1 MSILGAMFTAVSG
14 VNAQSKSLGHISD
27 NIANSQTTGYKK
39 VDTRFETLIT
49 VSNANLH
56 QPGGVVA
63 SPSYANS
70 LQGNVNQTQ
79 TLTNMAISGNG
90 FFVVSRAESQTANQT
105 LFNDLAYYTRA
116 GDFEVNRDG
125 YLVNNGGYYLNGW
138 AVDEDTGIAD
148 TSTLAPIQIT
158 QTIDE
163 PTATTELEFVGN
175 LPASSVVNPTP
186 PLAPTNIKIYD
197 ALGNPHTVSLVWEK
211 RADNLWK
218 LDIVAADST
227 LDPVSG
233 TLVGVNDQAMVLAPT
248 TANVPAV
255 SQVDTVTLPSDGLGF
270 GQSLTFTIGSNSV
283 TVTAPVGG
291 YTQAQTGSAMVAAI
305 NANPGLAAQVTAGN
319 LTATTFDVSAD
330 VGGTPFSLTLGGSGS
345 GQTNLVTIP
354 AGGLALGETIDVDIN
369 GTLIS
374 HTAAAAETATQAR
387 DALIALINANA
398 TVNTVVTADVSTANS
413 FIINADAAQG
423 TFLNTVTTTPSPLAA
438 GAVTDAQSTGAS
450 SANTTANGLPV
461 AQVDTVT
468 LSGTVG
474 PGEIGDTWTLNVG
487 SQTVTYIANG
497 TETSLN
503 DVAVGLAALINANSS
518 LGVTAT
524 ALGSTVQLTAIN
536 AGTAFA
542 ATVSASNGTTDS
554 FIDVQFGTSA
564 ATAGQLVGLSN
575 AYNLNGN
582 ATTPTAQSA
591 GEDAII
597 TFQVDYGVGPQTIEL
612 NLGQFQTTVG
622 VTQFSGKTID
632 VRRFTQDG
640 LPQGIFKDLNI
651 RENGDV
657 ELNYDNG
664 NSRVFFKVPIAQFY
678 DANTLKR
685 EGGQAFTETFDSGS
699 ARLSGAGENGAGT
712 LRGSAVEGSNVDIA
726 EEFSKMI
733 VTQRSYSA
741 NTRVITTAD
750 EMLQDIINIKR

>member
-79 TLTNMAISGNG
+79 VLTNMAISGQG
-90 FFVVSRAESQTANQT
+90 FFVVSRPESQTANQT

-138 AVDEDTGIAD
+138 AVDETTGVAD
-148 TSTLAPIQIT
+148 TSTLSPIQIT

-175 LPASSVVNPTP
+175 LPASSKVNPTP

-197 ALGNPHTVSLVWEK
+197 ALGNPHTVSLVWAK

-233 TLVGVNDQAMVLAPT
+233 TLVGVNDQAMAIAPT

-255 SQVDTVTLPSDGLGF
+255 AQVDTVTIPSDGLAF
-270 GQSLTFTIGSNSV
+270 GQTLTFTIGSNSI

-291 YTQAQTGSAMVAAI
+291 YTQAQTGAAMVAAI

-345 GQTNLVTIP
+345 GQTDTITIP
-354 AGGLALGETIDVDIN
+354 PGGLLVGESVTVTIN
-369 GTLIS
+369 GTPITY
-374 HTAAAAETATQAR
+374 TATNPTETATFVR
-387 DALIALINANA
+387 DSLISLINANV
-398 TVNTVVTADVSTANS
+398 TVNGTITANAATANT
-413 FIINADAAQG
+413 FTIDADAAQG
-423 TFLNTVTTTPSPLAA
+423 TFTTTVGDTIVA
-438 GAVTDAQSTGAS
+438 GNVTMTTATGAS
-450 SANTTANGLPV
+450 SVNTTANGLPV

-474 PGEIGDTWTLNVG
+474 PGEIGDTWTINVG
-487 SQTVTYIANG
+487 SQTVSYVANG

-503 DVAVGLAALINANSS
+503 DVAIGIAALINANSS

-524 ALGSTVQLTAIN
+524 ALGATVQLTAIS
-536 AGTAFA
+536 AGTPFS
-542 ATVSASNGTTDS
+542 ATVNASNGSTNS

-564 ATAGQLVGLSN
+564 ATAGKLVGISN

-582 ATTPTAQSA
+582 ASTPTAQSA
-591 GEDAII
+591 GDDAII

-612 NLGQFQTTVG
+612 NLGKFQTTEG
-622 VTQFSGKTID
+622 ATQFAGSTID

-640 LPQGIFKDLNI
+640 VPQGIFKDLNI
-651 RENGDV
+651 RDNGDV

-664 NSRVFFKVPIAQFY
+664 RSRVFFKVPIAQFY

-685 EGGQAFTETFDSGS
+685 ESGQAFTETFDSGS
-699 ARLSGAGENGAGT
+699 ARLSGAGENGSGT

-733 VTQRSYSA
+733 VTQRAYSA
-741 NTRVITTAD
+741 NTRVITTSD

>member
-63 SPSYANS
+63 SPYFSNS

-79 TLTNMAISGNG
+79 TLTNMAISGQG
-90 FFVVSRAESQTANQT
+90 FFVVSRPESQTANQT
-105 LFNDLAYYTRA
+105 LFNDLPYYTRA

-125 YLVNNGGYYLNGW
+125 YLVNNGNYYLNGW
-138 AVDEDTGIAD
+138 TVDETTGIAD
-148 TSTLAPIQIT
+148 TATLAPIQIT

-163 PTATTELEFVGN
+163 PTATTEMEFVGN
-175 LPASSVVNPTP
+175 LPASSVTNPTP

-197 ALGNPHTVSLVWEK
+197 SLGNPHTVSLVWAK

-233 TLVGVNDQAMVLAPT
+233 TLVGVNDQAMAVANS
-248 TANVPAV
+248 TANVPAIA
-255 SQVDTVTLPSDGLGF
+255 QVDTVTVPSDGLGF

-291 YTQAQTGSAMVAAI
+291 YTQSQAGAALVAAI
-305 NANPGLAAQVTAGN
+305 NGNAGLSAQVTAGN

-330 VGGTPFSLTLGGSGS
+330 VGGTPFSMTLGGSGS
-345 GQTNLVTIP
+345 GQTDTITIP
-354 AGGLALGETIDVDIN
+354 VTGLAAGDTISATIN
-369 GTLIS
+369 GTLITY
-374 HTAAAAETATQAR
+374 TAAGVETAQQGR
-387 DALIALINANA
+387 DGLIALINANV
-398 TVNTVVTADVSTANS
+398 TVNGQVTATPGATNT
-413 FIINADAAQG
+413 ILINADAAQG
-423 TFLNTVTTTPSPLAA
+423 TFTNVVSDTLTVGALVLGTSA
-438 GAVTDAQSTGAS
+438 GIT
-450 SANTTANGLPV
+450 SANTTANGLPI

-474 PGEIGDTWTLNVG
+474 PGEIGDAWTVNIG
-487 SQTVTYIANG
+487 SQTISYIANG

-503 DVAVGLAALINANSS
+503 DVAVGMAAQINANSS
-518 LGVTAT
+518 LGVTAV
-524 ALGSTVQLTAIN
+524 ALRRTVAFTAIN
-536 AGTAFA
+536 AGTAFSS
-542 ATVSASNGTTDS
+542 TVNASNGSTDS
-554 FIDVQFGTSA
+554 FIDVQFGTST
-564 ATAGQLVGLSN
+564 ATAGKLVGISN

-582 ATTPTAQSA
+582 ATSPTAQSA
-591 GEDAII
+591 GDDAII

-612 NLGQFQTTVG
+612 NLGSFQTTEG
-622 VTQFSGKTID
+622 ATQFAGETID

-640 LPQGIFKDLNI
+640 VPQGIFKDLNI
-651 RENGDV
+651 RDNGDV

-664 NSRVFFKVPIAQFY
+664 RSRVFFKSPLAQRY
-678 DANTLKR
+678 DGNSLTR
-685 EGGQAFTETFDSGS
+685 EGAQAFTETFDSGS
-699 ARLSGAGENGAGT
+699 ARMSGAGENGSGT

>member
-79 TLTNMAISGNG
+79 TLTNMAISGQG
-90 FFVVSRAESQTANQT
+90 FFVVSRPESQTANQT
-105 LFNDLAYYTRA
+105 LFNDLPYYTRA

-138 AVDEDTGIAD
+138 AVDEQTGVAD
-148 TSTLAPIQIT
+148 TSTLAPIRIT

-163 PTATTELEFVGN
+163 PTPTSELEFVGN
-175 LPASSVVNPTP
+175 LPASSKVNPTP
-186 PLAPTNIKIYD
+186 ALAPTNIKVYD
-197 ALGNPHTVSLVWEK
+197 ALGNPHTVSLVWAK

-233 TLVGVNDQAMVLAPT
+233 TLVGVNDQAMAVANT

-255 SQVDTVTLPSDGLGF
+255 SQVDTITLPSDGLAF

-291 YTQAQTGSAMVAAI
+291 YTQSTVGSALIAAI
-305 NANPGLAAQVTAGN
+305 NGNPGLSAQVTAGN

-345 GQTNLVTIP
+345 GQTDTVTIP
-354 AGGLALGETIDVDIN
+354 NTGLAAGDTISVTIN
-369 GTLIS
+369 GTLITY
-374 HTAAAAETATQAR
+374 TAVGVETAQTAR
-387 DALIALINANA
+387 DGLIALINANV
-398 TVNTVVTADVSTANS
+398 TVNAQVTASPGATNTLL
-413 FIINADAAQG
+413 INADAAQG
-423 TFLNTVTTTPSPLAA
+423 TFTNAVSDTLTV
-438 GAVTDAQSTGAS
+438 GALTLGTATGAS
-450 SANTTANGLPV
+450 SVNTVANGLPT

-474 PGEIGDTWTLNVG
+474 PGEIGDTYTINVG
-487 SQTVTYIANG
+487 SQTISYIANG

-503 DVAVGLAALINANSS
+503 DVAIGIAALINANSS

-536 AGTAFA
+536 AGTPFTS
-542 ATVSASNGTTDS
+542 TVAASNGSTNS
-554 FIDVQFGTSA
+554 FIDVQFGATA
-564 ATAGQLVGLSN
+564 ATAGQLVGISN
-575 AYNLNGN
+575 AYNINGN
-582 ATTPTAQSA
+582 AVTPTAQNSGA
-591 GEDAII
+591 DAVI

-612 NLGQFQTTVG
+612 NLGKFQTTEG
-622 VTQFSGKTID
+622 VTQFSGNTID

-640 LPQGIFKDLNI
+640 VPQGIFKDLNI
-651 RENGDV
+651 RDNGDV

-664 NSRVFFKVPIAQFY
+664 RSRIFFKVPIAQFY

-685 EGGQAFTETFDSGS
+685 ESGQAFTETFDSGS
-699 ARLSGAGENGAGT
+699 ARMSGAGENGAGT

>member
-1 MSILGAMFTAVSG
+1 MFTAVSG

-63 SPSYANS
+63 SPYFSNTV
-70 LQGNVNQTQ
+70 QGNVNQTQ
-79 TLTNMAISGNG
+79 SLTNMAVSGQG
-90 FFVVSRAESQTANQT
+90 FFVVSRAESQNANQT
-105 LFNDLAYYTRA
+105 LFNDLPYYTRA

-125 YLVNNGGYYLNGW
+125 YLVNNGQYFLNGW
-138 AVDEDTGIAD
+138 AVDEVTGVAD

-163 PTATTELEFVGN
+163 PTATTEMEFVGN

-186 PLAPTNIKIYD
+186 PLAPTNIKVYD
-197 ALGNPHTVSLVWEK
+197 ALGNAHTVSLVWQK

-233 TLVGVNDQAMVLAPT
+233 TLVGVNDQAMAVANS

-255 SQVDTVTLPSDGLGF
+255 AQVDTITLPSDGLGF
-270 GQSLTFTIGSNSV
+270 GQSLTFTIGSNSI

-291 YTQAQTGSAMVAAI
+291 YTQSQAGAALVAAI
-305 NANPGLAAQVTAGN
+305 NGNAGLSAQVTAGN

-345 GQTNLVTIP
+345 GQTDTITIP
-354 AGGLALGETIDVDIN
+354 VTGLVIGDTISTTIN
-369 GTLIS
+369 GTLITYTA
-374 HTAAAAETATQAR
+374 TAAVESAQTAR
-387 DALIALINANA
+387 DGLIALINANVTVNAQVTA
-398 TVNTVVTADVSTANS
+398 TPGATNTVV
-413 FIINADAAQG
+413 INADAAQG
-423 TFLNTVTTTPSPLAA
+423 TFTNAIGGVLTTGAVTLATAA
-438 GAVTDAQSTGAS
+438 GA
-450 SANTTANGLPV
+450 SATNTTANGLPI

-474 PGEIGDTWTLNVG
+474 PGEIGDAWTVNIG
-487 SQTVTYIANG
+487 SQTISYVANG

-503 DVAVGLAALINANSS
+503 DVAIGIAAQINANSS
-518 LGVTAT
+518 LGVTAV
-524 ALGSTVQLTAIN
+524 ALGSTVALTAIA
-536 AGTAFA
+536 AGTPFSS
-542 ATVSASNGTTDS
+542 TVSASNGSTDS
-554 FIDVQFGTSA
+554 FIDVQFGTSS
-564 ATAGQLVGLSN
+564 ATAGKLVAISN

-582 ATTPTAQSA
+582 AVTPTAQSA
-591 GEDAII
+591 NDDAII
-597 TFQVDYGVGPQTIEL
+597 SFQVDYGVGPQVIEL
-612 NLGQFQTTVG
+612 NLGRFQTTNG
-622 VTQFSGKTID
+622 VTQFAGQTID

-640 LPQGIFKDLNI
+640 VPQGIFKDLNI
-651 RENGDV
+651 RDNGDV

-664 NSRVFFKVPIAQFY
+664 RSRVFFKIPIAQFY
-678 DANTLKR
+678 DGNSLKR
-685 EGGQAFTETFDSGS
+685 EGAQAFTETFDSGS

>member
-63 SPSYANS
+63 SPYFSNTV
-70 LQGNVNQTQ
+70 QGNVNQTQ
-79 TLTNMAISGNG
+79 SLTNMAISGQG
-90 FFVVSRAESQTANQT
+90 FFVVSRPESQNANQT
-105 LFNDLAYYTRA
+105 LFNDLNYYTRA

-125 YLVNNGGYYLNGW
+125 YLVNNGNYYLNGW
-138 AVDEDTGIAD
+138 AVDETTGIAD
-148 TSTLAPIQIT
+148 TATLAPIQIT

-163 PTATTELEFVGN
+163 PTATTEMEFVGN
-175 LPASSVVNPTP
+175 LPASSVTNPSP

-197 ALGNPHTVSLVWEK
+197 SLGNPHTVSLVWAK

-233 TLVGVNDQAMVLAPT
+233 TLVGVNDQAMAVANS
-248 TANVPAV
+248 TANVPAIA
-255 SQVDTVTLPSDGLGF
+255 QVDTVTVPSDGLGF

-291 YTQAQTGSAMVAAI
+291 YTQSQAGAALVAAI
-305 NANPGLAAQVTAGN
+305 NGNAGLSAQVTAGN

-330 VGGTPFSLTLGGSGS
+330 VGGTPFSMTLGGSGS
-345 GQTNLVTIP
+345 GQTDTVTIP
-354 AGGLALGETIDVDIN
+354 VTGLAAGDTISTTIN
-369 GTLIS
+369 GTLITY
-374 HTAAAAETATQAR
+374 TAVGVETAQQGR
-387 DALIALINANA
+387 DGLIALINANV
-398 TVNTVVTADVSTANS
+398 TVNGQVTATPGATNT
-413 FIINADAAQG
+413 ILINADAAQG
-423 TFLNTVTTTPSPLAA
+423 TFTNVVSDTLTVGALTLGTAA
-438 GAVTDAQSTGAS
+438 GIT
-450 SANTTANGLPV
+450 SANTTANGLPI

-474 PGEIGDTWTLNVG
+474 PGEIGDAWTVNIG
-487 SQTVTYIANG
+487 SQTISYIANG

-503 DVAVGLAALINANSS
+503 DVAVGMAAQINANSS
-518 LGVTAT
+518 LGVTAV
-524 ALGSTVQLTAIN
+524 ALGSTVALTAIN

-542 ATVSASNGTTDS
+542 STVNASNGSTDS
-554 FIDVQFGTSA
+554 FIDVQFGTST
-564 ATAGQLVGLSN
+564 ATAGKLVGISN

-582 ATTPTAQSA
+582 ATSPTAQSA
-591 GEDAII
+591 GDDAII
-597 TFQVDYGVGPQTIEL
+597 TFQVDYGVGAQTIEL
-612 NLGQFQTTVG
+612 NLGSFQTTEG
-622 VTQFSGKTID
+622 ATQFAGETID

-640 LPQGIFKDLNI
+640 VPQGIFKDLNI
-651 RENGDV
+651 RDNGDV

-664 NSRVFFKVPIAQFY
+664 RSRVFFKIPIAQFY
-678 DANTLKR
+678 DGNSLKR
-685 EGGQAFTETFDSGS
+685 EGAQAFTETFDSGS
-699 ARLSGAGENGAGT
+699 ARMSGAGENGSGT

>member
-79 TLTNMAISGNG
+79 VLTNMAISGAG
-90 FFVVSRAESQTANQT
+90 FFVVSRPETQTANQT

-148 TSTLAPIQIT
+148 TATLAPIQIT

-186 PLAPTNIKIYD
+186 ALAPTNIKVYD
-197 ALGNPHTVSLVWEK
+197 ALGNPHTVSLVWAK

-233 TLVGVNDQAMVLAPT
+233 TLVGVNDQAMAVANT
-248 TANVPAV
+248 TANVAAI
-255 SQVDTVTLPSDGLGF
+255 SQVETVTLPSDGLGY
-270 GQSLTFTIGSNSV
+270 GQTLTFTIGSNSV

-291 YTQAQTGSAMVAAI
+291 YTVAQTGAALVAAI

-330 VGGTPFSLTLGGSGS
+330 QGGTPFSVTLGGSGS
-345 GQTNLVTIP
+345 GQTDTVTIP
-354 AGGLALGETIDVDIN
+354 ATGLAAGDTISVTIN
-369 GTLIS
+369 GTLITY
-374 HTAAAAETATQAR
+374 TAVGAETATQGR
-387 DALIALINANA
+387 DGLIALINANA
-398 TVNTVVTADVSTANS
+398 LVNGAVTASTGATNT
-413 FIINADAAQG
+413 ILINADAAQG
-423 TFLNTVTTTPSPLAA
+423 TFTNAVSDTLTVGALALA
-438 GAVTDAQSTGAS
+438 TATGISNAT
-450 SANTTANGLPV
+450 TTANGLPV

-468 LSGTVG
+468 LTGTVG
-474 PGEIGDTWTLNVG
+474 PGEIGDTWTVNVG
-487 SQTVTYIANG
+487 SQTISYVANG

-503 DVAVGLAALINANSS
+503 DVAVGIAALINANSS

-524 ALGSTVQLTAIN
+524 ALGATIQLTAIS
-536 AGTAFA
+536 AGTPFA
-542 ATVSASNGTTDS
+542 STVNASNGSTNS

-564 ATAGQLVGLSN
+564 ATAGKLVGLSN

-582 ATTPTAQSA
+582 AATPTAQSA
-591 GEDAII
+591 GDDAII

-612 NLGQFQTTVG
+612 TLGKFQTTEG
-622 VTQFSGKTID
+622 VTQFAGQTID

-640 LPQGIFKDLNI
+640 VPQGIFKDLNI
-651 RENGDV
+651 RDNGDV

-664 NSRVFFKVPIAQFY
+664 RSRIFFKIPIAQFY
-678 DANTLKR
+678 DPNTLKR
-685 EGGQAFTETFDSGS
+685 ESGQAFTETFDSGS
-699 ARLSGAGENGAGT
+699 ARLSGAGENGSGT

-733 VTQRSYSA
+733 VTQRAYSA
-741 NTRVITTAD
+741 NTRVITTSD

>member
-63 SPSYANS
+63 SPYFSNS

-79 TLTNMAISGNG
+79 TLTNMAISGQG
-90 FFVVSRAESQTANQT
+90 FFVVSRPESQTANQT
-105 LFNDLAYYTRA
+105 LFNDLPYYTRA

-125 YLVNNGGYYLNGW
+125 YLVNNGNYYLNGW
-138 AVDEDTGIAD
+138 TVDETTGIAD
-148 TSTLAPIQIT
+148 TATLAPIQIT

-163 PTATTELEFVGN
+163 PTATTEMEFVGN
-175 LPASSVVNPTP
+175 LPASSVTNPTP

-197 ALGNPHTVSLVWEK
+197 SLGNPHTVSLVWAK

-233 TLVGVNDQAMVLAPT
+233 TLVGVNDQAMAVANS
-248 TANVPAV
+248 TANVPAIA
-255 SQVDTVTLPSDGLGF
+255 QVDTVTVPSDGLGF

-291 YTQAQTGSAMVAAI
+291 YTQSQAGAALVAAI
-305 NANPGLAAQVTAGN
+305 NGNAGLSAQVTAGN

-330 VGGTPFSLTLGGSGS
+330 VGGTPFSMTLGGSGS
-345 GQTNLVTIP
+345 GQTDTITIP
-354 AGGLALGETIDVDIN
+354 VTGLAAGDTISATIN
-369 GTLIS
+369 GTLITY
-374 HTAAAAETATQAR
+374 TAAGVETAQQGR
-387 DALIALINANA
+387 DGLIALINANV
-398 TVNTVVTADVSTANS
+398 TVNGQVTATPGATNT
-413 FIINADAAQG
+413 ILINADAAQG
-423 TFLNTVTTTPSPLAA
+423 TFTNVVSDTLTVGALVLGTSA
-438 GAVTDAQSTGAS
+438 GIT
-450 SANTTANGLPV
+450 SANTTANGLPI

-474 PGEIGDTWTLNVG
+474 PGEIGDAWTVNIG
-487 SQTVTYIANG
+487 SQTISYIANG

-503 DVAVGLAALINANSS
+503 DVAVGMAAQINANSS
-518 LGVTAT
+518 LGVTAV
-524 ALGSTVQLTAIN
+524 ALGSTVALTAIN
-536 AGTAFA
+536 AGTAFSS
-542 ATVSASNGTTDS
+542 TVNASNGSTDS
-554 FIDVQFGTSA
+554 FIDVQFGTST
-564 ATAGQLVGLSN
+564 ATAGKLVGISN

-582 ATTPTAQSA
+582 ATSPTAQSA
-591 GEDAII
+591 GDDAII

-612 NLGQFQTTVG
+612 NLGSFQTTEG
-622 VTQFSGKTID
+622 ATQFAGETID

-640 LPQGIFKDLNI
+640 VPQGIFKDLNI
-651 RENGDV
+651 RDNGDV

-664 NSRVFFKVPIAQFY
+664 RSRVFFKIPIAQFY
-678 DANTLKR
+678 DGNSLKR
-685 EGGQAFTETFDSGS
+685 EGAQAFTETFDSGS
-699 ARLSGAGENGAGT
+699 ARMSGAGENGSGT

>member
-79 TLTNMAISGNG
+79 TLTNMAISGQG
-90 FFVVSRAESQTANQT
+90 FFVVSRPETQTANQT
-105 LFNDLAYYTRA
+105 LFNDLPYYTRA

-138 AVDEDTGIAD
+138 AVDEQTGVAD

-175 LPASSVVNPTP
+175 LPASSKVNPTP
-186 PLAPTNIKIYD
+186 PLAPTNIKVYD
-197 ALGNPHTVSLVWEK
+197 ALGNPHTVSLSWVK

-227 LDPVSG
+227 LDPVAG
-233 TLVGVNDQAMVLAPT
+233 TLVGVNDQAMAIANT

-255 SQVDTVTLPSDGLGF
+255 AQVDTVTLPSDGLGF

-291 YTQAQTGSAMVAAI
+291 YTQAQVGAAMIAAV
-305 NANPGLAAQVTAGN
+305 NGNPGLSAQVTAGN

-330 VGGTPFSLTLGGSGS
+330 VGGTPFSMTIGGSGS
-345 GQTNLVTIP
+345 GQTDTITIP
-354 AGGLALGETIDVDIN
+354 AGGMLNGETMDVTIN
-369 GTLIS
+369 GTLIQI
-374 HTAAAAETATQAR
+374 TAPVTNYTATQAR
-387 DALIALINANA
+387 DAMIAAINANVL
-398 TVNTVVTADVSTANS
+398 VNGQVTANPLTGNTFTID
-413 FIINADAAQG
+413 ADAPQG
-423 TFLNTVTTTPSPLAA
+423 TFTNAVADTIVAGNVTFTTA
-438 GAVTDAQSTGAS
+438 TGAS
-450 SANTTANGLPV
+450 SANSIANGVPT

-474 PGEIGDTWTLNVG
+474 PGEIGDTWTINVG
-487 SQTVTYIANG
+487 SQTVSYVANG

-503 DVAVGLAALINANSS
+503 DVAVGIAALINANSS

-524 ALGSTVQLTAIN
+524 ALGGTVQLTAIN
-536 AGTAFA
+536 AGTPFTS
-542 ATVSASNGTTDS
+542 TVSASNGSTSS

-564 ATAGQLVGLSN
+564 ATAGKLVGISN

-591 GEDAII
+591 GDDAII

-612 NLGQFQTTVG
+612 NLGKFQTTEG
-622 VTQFSGKTID
+622 ATQFAGNTID

-640 LPQGIFKDLNI
+640 VPQGIFKDLNI
-651 RENGDV
+651 RDNGDV

-664 NSRVFFKVPIAQFY
+664 RSRVFFKVPIAQFY

-685 EGGQAFTETFDSGS
+685 ESGQAFTETFDSGS
-699 ARLSGAGENGAGT
+699 ARMSGAGENGAGT

>member
-1 MSILGAMFTAVSG
+1 MFTAVSG
-14 VNAQSKSLGHISD
+14 VNAQSASLGHISD

-49 VSNANLH
+49 VSNASLH

-63 SPSYANS
+63 SPFYANA

-79 TLTNMAISGNG
+79 SLTNMAVSGQG
-90 FFVVSRAESQTANQT
+90 FFVVSRAESQNANQT
-105 LFNDLAYYTRA
+105 LFNGLPYYTRA

-125 YLVNNGGYYLNGW
+125 YLVNNGQYFLNGW
-138 AVDEDTGIAD
+138 AVDEVTGIAD

-175 LPASSVVNPTP
+175 LPASSETNPAT

-197 ALGNPHTVSLVWEK
+197 ALGNPHTVSLVWAK

-227 LDPVSG
+227 LDPVAG
-233 TLVGVNDQAMVLAPT
+233 TLVGVNDQSMAVSPT
-248 TANVPAV
+248 TTNVPAIA
-255 SQVDTVTLPSDGLGF
+255 QVDTVTLPTDGLGF
-270 GQSLTFTIGSNSV
+270 GQSLSFTIGSNTV

-291 YTQAQTGSAMVAAI
+291 YSQSQTGAALVAAI
-305 NANPGLAAQVTAGN
+305 NGNPGLSAQVTAGN

-330 VGGTPFSLTLGGSGS
+330 VGGTPFNMTLGGSGS
-345 GQTNLVTIP
+345 GQTDIVTIP
-354 AGGLALGETIDVDIN
+354 ATGLAAGDTISVTIN
-369 GTLIS
+369 GTLITY
-374 HTAAAAETATQAR
+374 TAAGVETAQQGR
-387 DALIALINANA
+387 DGLIALINA
-398 TVNTVVTADVSTANS
+398 TVAVNSQVTATPGASNTFQID
-413 FIINADAAQG
+413 ADAAQG
-423 TFLNTVTTTPSPLAA
+423 TFTNVPSDTLTTGTLTSA
-438 GAVTDAQSTGAS
+438 TSTGVTS
-450 SANTTANGLPV
+450 VNTTANGLPI
-461 AQVDTVT
+461 AQVNTIT
-468 LSGTVG
+468 LGGTVG
-474 PGEIGDTWTLNVG
+474 PSEIGDTYTVNIG
-487 SQTVTYIANG
+487 TQTVSYIANG

-503 DVAVGLAALINANSS
+503 DIALGVAAKINANSS
-518 LGVTAT
+518 LGVSAVALGGTVALT
-524 ALGSTVQLTAIN
+524 ALK
-536 AGTAFA
+536 AGTPFS
-542 ATVSASNGTTDS
+542 ATVSASNGSTNS

-564 ATAGQLVGLSN
+564 GTAGKLVGISN
-575 AYNLNGN
+575 AYNTNGN

-591 GEDAII
+591 DDDAII
-597 TFQVDYGVGPQTIEL
+597 SFQVDYGTGPQTIEL
-612 NLGQFQTTVG
+612 NLGRFQTTEG
-622 VTQFSGKTID
+622 VTQFAGQTID

-640 LPQGIFKDLNI
+640 VPQGIFKDLNI
-651 RENGDV
+651 RDNGDV

-664 NSRVFFKVPIAQFY
+664 RSRVFFKIPIAQFY

-685 EGGQAFTETFDSGS
+685 EGGQGFTETFDSGS

-750 EMLQDIINIKR
+750 EMLQDIINMKR

>member
-63 SPSYANS
+63 SPYFANS

-79 TLTNMAISGNG
+79 TLTNMAISGQG
-90 FFVVSRAESQTANQT
+90 FFVVSRPESQTANQT
-105 LFNDLAYYTRA
+105 LFNDLPYYTRA

-125 YLVNNGGYYLNGW
+125 YLVNNGNYYLNGW
-138 AVDEDTGIAD
+138 AVDETTGIAD
-148 TSTLAPIQIT
+148 TATLAPIQIT

-186 PLAPTNIKIYD
+186 ALAPTNIKVYD
-197 ALGNPHTVSLVWEK
+197 ALGNPHTVSLVWAK

-233 TLVGVNDQAMVLAPT
+233 TLVGVNDQAMAVANT

-255 SQVDTVTLPSDGLGF
+255 SQVDTVTLPSDGLAF

-291 YTQAQTGSAMVAAI
+291 YSQSTVGSALIAAI
-305 NANPGLAAQVTAGN
+305 NGNPGLSAQVTAGN

-330 VGGTPFSLTLGGSGS
+330 VGGTPFTLTLGGSGS
-345 GQTNLVTIP
+345 GQTDTVTIP
-354 AGGLALGETIDVDIN
+354 VTGLAAGDTISATIN
-369 GTLIS
+369 GTLITY
-374 HTAAAAETATQAR
+374 TAVGVETAQTAR
-387 DALIALINANA
+387 DGLIALINANV
-398 TVNTVVTADVSTANS
+398 TVNGQVTASPGASNTILID
-413 FIINADAAQG
+413 ADAAQG
-423 TFLNTVTTTPSPLAA
+423 TFTNVVSDTLTVGALTLATA
-438 GAVTDAQSTGAS
+438 TGAS
-450 SANTTANGLPV
+450 SVNTTANGLPT

-474 PGEIGDTWTLNVG
+474 PGEIGDTWTVNVG
-487 SQTVTYIANG
+487 AQTVSYIANG

-503 DVAVGLAALINANSS
+503 DVAIGLAALINANSS
-518 LGVTAT
+518 LGVSAT
-524 ALGSTVQLTAIN
+524 ALGGTVQLTAIN
-536 AGTAFA
+536 AGTAFSS
-542 ATVSASNGTTDS
+542 TVSASNGSTNS
-554 FIDVQFGTSA
+554 FIDVQFGTTA
-564 ATAGQLVGLSN
+564 ATAGKLVGISN
-575 AYNLNGN
+575 AYNINGN

-591 GEDAII
+591 NDDAII
-597 TFQVDYGVGPQTIEL
+597 TFQVDYGVGPQVIEL
-612 NLGQFQTTVG
+612 NLGKFQTTEG
-622 VTQFSGKTID
+622 ATQFAGQTID

-640 LPQGIFKDLNI
+640 VPQGIFKDLNI
-651 RENGDV
+651 RDNGDV

-664 NSRVFFKVPIAQFY
+664 RSRIFFKIPIAQFY
-678 DANTLKR
+678 DGNTLKR
-685 EGGQAFTETFDSGS
+685 EGAQAFTETFDSGS
-699 ARLSGAGENGAGT
+699 ARLSGAGENGSGT

>member
-63 SPSYANS
+63 SPYFSNS

-79 TLTNMAISGNG
+79 TLTNMAISGQG
-90 FFVVSRAESQTANQT
+90 FFVVSRPESQTANQT
-105 LFNDLAYYTRA
+105 LFNDLPYYTRA

-125 YLVNNGGYYLNGW
+125 YLVNNGNYYLNGW
-138 AVDEDTGIAD
+138 TVDETTGIAD
-148 TSTLAPIQIT
+148 TATLAPIQIT

-163 PTATTELEFVGN
+163 PTATTEMEFVGN
-175 LPASSVVNPTP
+175 LPASSVTNPTP

-197 ALGNPHTVSLVWEK
+197 SLGNPHTVSLVWAK

-233 TLVGVNDQAMVLAPT
+233 TLVGVNDQAMAVANS
-248 TANVPAV
+248 TANVPAIA
-255 SQVDTVTLPSDGLGF
+255 QVDTVTVPSDGLGF

-291 YTQAQTGSAMVAAI
+291 YTQSQAGAALVAAI
-305 NANPGLAAQVTAGN
+305 NGNAGLSAQVTAGN

-330 VGGTPFSLTLGGSGS
+330 VGGTPFSMTLGGSGS
-345 GQTNLVTIP
+345 GQTDTITIP
-354 AGGLALGETIDVDIN
+354 VTGLAAGDTISATIN
-369 GTLIS
+369 GTLITY
-374 HTAAAAETATQAR
+374 TAAGVETAQQGR
-387 DALIALINANA
+387 DGLIALINANV
-398 TVNTVVTADVSTANS
+398 TVNGQVTATPGATNT
-413 FIINADAAQG
+413 ILINADAAQG
-423 TFLNTVTTTPSPLAA
+423 TFTNVVSDTLTVGALVLGTSA
-438 GAVTDAQSTGAS
+438 GIT
-450 SANTTANGLPV
+450 SANTTANGLPI

-474 PGEIGDTWTLNVG
+474 PGEIGDAWTVNIG
-487 SQTVTYIANG
+487 SQTISYIANG

-503 DVAVGLAALINANSS
+503 DVAVGMAAQINANSS
-518 LGVTAT
+518 LGVTAV
-524 ALGSTVQLTAIN
+524 ALGSTVALTAIN
-536 AGTAFA
+536 AGTAFSS
-542 ATVSASNGTTDS
+542 TVNASNGSTDS
-554 FIDVQFGTSA
+554 FIDVQFGTST
-564 ATAGQLVGLSN
+564 ATAGKLVGISN

-582 ATTPTAQSA
+582 ATSPTAQSA
-591 GEDAII
+591 GDDALIPV
-597 TFQVDYGVGPQTIEL
+597 QVDYGVGPQTIEL
-612 NLGQFQTTVG
+612 NLGSFQTTEG
-622 VTQFSGKTID
+622 ATQFAGETID

-640 LPQGIFKDLNI
+640 VPQGIFKDLNI
-651 RENGDV
+651 RDNGDV

-664 NSRVFFKVPIAQFY
+664 RSRVFFKIPIAQFY
-678 DANTLKR
+678 DGNSLKR
-685 EGGQAFTETFDSGS
+685 EGAQAFTETFDSGS
-699 ARLSGAGENGAGT
+699 ARMSGAGENGSGT

>member
-63 SPSYANS
+63 SPSFANS

-79 TLTNMAISGNG
+79 SITNMAISGQG

-138 AVDEDTGIAD
+138 AVDEVTGVAD
-148 TSTLAPIQIT
+148 TSTLSPIQIT

-175 LPASSVVNPTP
+175 LPSSSVVNPTP
-186 PLAPTNIKIYD
+186 ALAPTNIKIYD
-197 ALGNPHTVSLVWEK
+197 ALGNPHTVSLVWAK

-233 TLVGVNDQAMVLAPT
+233 TLVGVNDQAMALAPT

-270 GQSLTFTIGSNSV
+270 GQTLTFTIGSNSV

-291 YTQAQTGSAMVAAI
+291 YTASQVGAAMVAAI
-305 NANPGLAAQVTAGN
+305 NGNPGLSAQVTAGN

-330 VGGTPFSLTLGGSGS
+330 TGGTPFSMTLGGTGS
-345 GQTNLVTIP
+345 GQTDTFTIP
-354 AGGLALGETIDVDIN
+354 VAGMLAGEQIDVTIN
-369 GTLIS
+369 GTLMTF
-374 HTAAAAETATQAR
+374 TAGANLSATQAR
-387 DALIALINANA
+387 DGVIAMINSNV
-398 TVNTVVTADVSTANS
+398 TVNGQVTANPLAGNTFTVD
-413 FIINADAAQG
+413 ADAAQG
-423 TFLNTVTTTPSPLAA
+423 TFTTAIGDTILAGNVTFTTA
-438 GAVTDAQSTGAS
+438 TGATS
-450 SANTTANGLPV
+450 VNTTANGLPV
-461 AQVDTVT
+461 AQVETVT

-474 PGEIGDTWTLNVG
+474 PGEIGDTWTVNVG
-487 SQTVTYIANG
+487 AQTVSYVANG

-503 DVAVGLAALINANSS
+503 DVAIGLAAQINANSS

-524 ALGSTVQLTAIN
+524 ALGATVQLTAIN
-536 AGTAFA
+536 AGTPFA
-542 ATVSASNGTTDS
+542 ATVSASNGSTNS

-564 ATAGQLVGLSN
+564 ATAGKLVGISN
-575 AYNLNGN
+575 AYNLGGN

-591 GEDAII
+591 GDDAII

-612 NLGQFQTTVG
+612 NLGKFQTTEG
-622 VTQFSGKTID
+622 VTQFSGQTID

-640 LPQGIFKDLNI
+640 MAQGVFKDLTI
-651 RENGDV
+651 RDNGDV

-678 DANTLKR
+678 DANSLKR

-699 ARLSGAGENGAGT
+699 ARLAGAGENGSGT

>member
-63 SPSYANS
+63 SPYFANS

-79 TLTNMAISGNG
+79 TQTNMAVSGQG
-90 FFVVSRAESQTANQT
+90 FFVVSRAESQNANQT
-105 LFNDLAYYTRA
+105 LFNDLSYYTRA

-125 YLVNNGGYYLNGW
+125 YLVNNGQYYLNGW
-138 AVDEDTGIAD
+138 SVDETTGIAD
-148 TSTLAPIQIT
+148 TSTLAPIQIV

-175 LPASSVVNPTP
+175 LPASSVVNPNP
-186 PLAPTNIKIYD
+186 ALAPTNIKVYD
-197 ALGNPHTVSLVWEK
+197 ALGNPHTVSLVWAK

-227 LDPVSG
+227 LDPVAG
-233 TLVGVNDQAMVLAPT
+233 TLVGVNDQSMAVANS
-248 TANVPAV
+248 TANVAAIA
-255 SQVDTVTLPSDGLGF
+255 QVDTATLPSDGLGF

-291 YTQAQTGSAMVAAI
+291 YTQSQAGAALVAAI
-305 NANPGLAAQVTAGN
+305 NGNAGLSAQVTAGN

-330 VGGTPFSLTLGGSGS
+330 VGGTPFSMTIGGSGS
-345 GQTNLVTIP
+345 GQTDTVTIP
-354 AGGLALGETIDVDIN
+354 AAGMLNGETMDVTIN
-369 GTLIS
+369 GTLIQI
-374 HTAAAAETATQAR
+374 TAPVAGYTATQAR
-387 DALIALINANA
+387 DAMIAAINANV
-398 TVNTVVTADVSTANS
+398 TVNGQVTAAAATANT
-413 FIINADAAQG
+413 FTIDADAAQG
-423 TFLNTVTTTPSPLAA
+423 TFTNAVADTIVAGNVSFTTA
-438 GAVTDAQSTGAS
+438 TGSS
-450 SANTTANGLPV
+450 SANTTANGLPI

-474 PGEIGDTWTLNVG
+474 PGEIGDSWTVNIG
-487 SQTVTYIANG
+487 SQTISYVANG

-503 DVAVGLAALINANSS
+503 DVAIGIAAQINANSS
-518 LGVTAT
+518 LGVTAV
-524 ALGSTVQLTAIN
+524 ALGSTVALTAIS
-536 AGTAFA
+536 AGTPFSS
-542 ATVSASNGTTDS
+542 TVSASNGSTNS

-564 ATAGQLVGLSN
+564 ATAGKLVGISN

-582 ATTPTAQSA
+582 AVTPTAQSA
-591 GEDAII
+591 DDDAVI
-597 TFQVDYGVGPQTIEL
+597 TFQVDYGVGPQSIEL
-612 NLGQFQTTVG
+612 NLGRFQTTEG
-622 VTQFSGKTID
+622 ATQFAGQTID

-640 LPQGIFKDLNI
+640 VPQGIFKDLNI
-651 RENGDV
+651 RDNGDV

-664 NSRVFFKVPIAQFY
+664 RSRVFFKIPIAQFY
-678 DANTLKR
+678 DGNSLKR
-685 EGGQAFTETFDSGS
+685 EGAQAFSETFDSGS

-712 LRGSAVEGSNVDIA
+712 LRGSAIEGSNVDIA

-733 VTQRSYSA
+733 VTQRAYSA

>member
-79 TLTNMAISGNG
+79 TLTNMAISGQG
-90 FFVVSRAESQTANQT
+90 FFVVSRPETQTANQT
-105 LFNDLAYYTRA
+105 LFNDLPYYTRA

-138 AVDEDTGIAD
+138 AVDEQTGVAD

-175 LPASSVVNPTP
+175 LPASSKVNPTP
-186 PLAPTNIKIYD
+186 PLAATNIKIYD
-197 ALGNPHTVSLVWEK
+197 ALGNPHTVSLSWVK

-218 LDIVAADST
+218 LDITAADST
-227 LDPVSG
+227 LDPVAG
-233 TLVGVNDQAMVLAPT
+233 TLVGVNDQAMAIANT
-248 TANVPAV
+248 TVNVPAV
-255 SQVDTVTLPSDGLGF
+255 AQVDTVTLPSDGLGF
-270 GQSLTFTIGSNSV
+270 GQSITFTIGSNSV

-291 YTQAQTGSAMVAAI
+291 YTTAQVGAAMVAAI
-305 NANPGLAAQVTAGN
+305 NGNPGLSAQVTAGN
-319 LTATTFDVSAD
+319 LTATTIDVSAD
-330 VGGTPFSLTLGGSGS
+330 VGGTPFSMTIGGSGS
-345 GQTNLVTIP
+345 GQTDTVTIP
-354 AGGLALGETIDVDIN
+354 AGGMLSGETMDVTIN
-369 GTLIS
+369 GTLIQI
-374 HTAAAAETATQAR
+374 TAPLAGYTATQAR
-387 DALIALINANA
+387 DAMVAAINANV
-398 TVNTVVTADVSTANS
+398 TVNGQVTANPAATNS
-413 FIINADAAQG
+413 FTIDADAPQG
-423 TFLNTVTTTPSPLAA
+423 TFTNVVGDTIVAGNVTLATA
-438 GAVTDAQSTGAS
+438 TGAS
-450 SANTTANGLPV
+450 SANTTPNGVPT

-468 LSGTVG
+468 LTGTVG
-474 PGEIGDTWTLNVG
+474 PSEIGDTWTVNVG
-487 SQTVTYIANG
+487 SQTISYVANG

-503 DVAVGLAALINANSS
+503 DVAVGIANLINANSS

-524 ALGSTVQLTAIN
+524 ALGGTVQLSAIN
-536 AGTAFA
+536 AGTPFTS
-542 ATVSASNGTTDS
+542 TVNASNGSTNS

-564 ATAGQLVGLSN
+564 ATAGKLVGISN

-591 GEDAII
+591 GDDAII

-612 NLGQFQTTVG
+612 NLGKFQTTEG
-622 VTQFSGKTID
+622 ATQFAGNTID

-640 LPQGIFKDLNI
+640 VPQGIFKDLNI
-651 RENGDV
+651 RDNGDV

-664 NSRVFFKVPIAQFY
+664 RSRVFFKVPIAQFY

-685 EGGQAFTETFDSGS
+685 ESGQAFTETFDSGS
-699 ARLSGAGENGAGT
+699 ARMSGAGENGAGT

>member
-1 MSILGAMFTAVSG
+1 
-14 VNAQSKSLGHISD
+14 
-27 NIANSQTTGYKK
+27 
-39 VDTRFETLIT
+39 
-49 VSNANLH
+49 
-56 QPGGVVA
+56 
-63 SPSYANS
+63 
-70 LQGNVNQTQ
+70 
-79 TLTNMAISGNG
+79 
-90 FFVVSRAESQTANQT
+90 VSRPESQTANQT
-105 LFNDLAYYTRA
+105 LFNDLPYYTRA

-138 AVDEDTGIAD
+138 AVDEQTGVAD

-175 LPASSVVNPTP
+175 LPASSKVNPTP

-197 ALGNPHTVSLVWEK
+197 ALGNPHTVSLSWVK

-227 LDPVSG
+227 LDPVAG
-233 TLVGVNDQAMVLAPT
+233 TLVGVNDQAMAIANT

-255 SQVDTVTLPSDGLGF
+255 AQVDTVTLPSDGLGF

-291 YTQAQTGSAMVAAI
+291 YTQAQVGAAMIAAI
-305 NANPGLAAQVTAGN
+305 NGNPGLSAQVTAGN

-330 VGGTPFSLTLGGSGS
+330 VGGTPFSMTIGGSGS
-345 GQTNLVTIP
+345 GQTDTITVP
-354 AGGLALGETIDVDIN
+354 AGGMLAGEQIDITIN
-369 GTLIS
+369 GTLMS
-374 HTAAAAETATQAR
+374 YAPLANQTATQVR
-387 DALIALINANA
+387 DGLIAMINANV
-398 TVNTVVTADVSTANS
+398 TVNGQVTANPLTGNTFTID
-413 FIINADAAQG
+413 ADAPQG
-423 TFLNTVTTTPSPLAA
+423 TFTNVVADTILAGNVTFTTA
-438 GAVTDAQSTGAS
+438 TGAS
-450 SANTTANGLPV
+450 SANTIANGVPT

-474 PGEIGDTWTLNVG
+474 PGEIGDTWTVNVG
-487 SQTVTYIANG
+487 SQTVSYVANG

-503 DVAVGLAALINANSS
+503 DVAVGIAALINANSS

-524 ALGSTVQLTAIN
+524 ALGGTVQLTAIN
-536 AGTAFA
+536 AGTPFTS
-542 ATVSASNGTTDS
+542 TVNASNGSTSS

-564 ATAGQLVGLSN
+564 ATAGKLVGISN

-591 GEDAII
+591 GDDAII

-612 NLGQFQTTVG
+612 NLGKFQTTEG
-622 VTQFSGKTID
+622 ATQFAGNTID

-640 LPQGIFKDLNI
+640 VPQGIFKDLNI
-651 RENGDV
+651 RDNGDV

-664 NSRVFFKVPIAQFY
+664 RSRVFFKVPIAQFY

-685 EGGQAFTETFDSGS
+685 ESGQAFTETFDSGS
-699 ARLSGAGENGAGT
+699 ARMSGAGENGAGT

>member
-63 SPSYANS
+63 SPYFSNTV
-70 LQGNVNQTQ
+70 QGNVNQTQ
-79 TLTNMAISGNG
+79 SLTNMAISGNG
-90 FFVVSRAESQTANQT
+90 FFVVSAPESQTANQT
-105 LFNDLAYYTRA
+105 LFNELPYYTRA

-125 YLVNNGGYYLNGW
+125 YLVNNGNYYLNGW
-138 AVDEDTGIAD
+138 TVDEITGVAD
-148 TSTLAPIQIT
+148 TATLAPIQIT

-186 PLAPTNIKIYD
+186 PLAPSNIKIYD

-227 LDPVSG
+227 LDPVNG
-233 TLVGVNDQAMVLAPT
+233 TLVGVNDQAMAVANS
-248 TANVPAV
+248 TANVAAI
-255 SQVDTVTLPSDGLGF
+255 SQVDTVTVPSDGLGF

-291 YTQAQTGSAMVAAI
+291 YTQSQAGAALVAAI
-305 NANPGLAAQVTAGN
+305 NGNAGLSAQVTAGN

-345 GQTNLVTIP
+345 GQTDTITIP
-354 AGGLALGETIDVDIN
+354 VTGLAAGDSISATIN
-369 GTLIS
+369 GTLITY
-374 HTAAAAETATQAR
+374 TAAGVETAQQGR
-387 DALIALINANA
+387 DGLIALINANV
-398 TVNTVVTADVSTANS
+398 TVNGQVTATAGATNT
-413 FIINADAAQG
+413 ILINADAAQG
-423 TFLNTVTTTPSPLAA
+423 TFTNVVSDTLTVGALALA
-438 GAVTDAQSTGAS
+438 TATGAS
-450 SANTTANGLPV
+450 SVNTTANGLPI

-474 PGEIGDTWTLNVG
+474 PGEIGDTWTVNIG
-487 SQTVTYIANG
+487 AQTISYVANG

-503 DVAVGLAALINANSS
+503 DVAIGIAAQINANSS
-518 LGVTAT
+518 LGVTAV
-524 ALGSTVQLTAIN
+524 ALGSTVALTAIA
-536 AGTAFA
+536 AGTPFSS
-542 ATVSASNGTTDS
+542 TVNASNGSTNS

-564 ATAGQLVGLSN
+564 ATAGKLVGISN

-582 ATTPTAQSA
+582 ATSPTAQSA
-591 GEDAII
+591 GDDAII

-612 NLGQFQTTVG
+612 NLGQFQTTNG
-622 VTQFSGKTID
+622 ATQFAGQTID

-651 RENGDV
+651 RDNGDV

-664 NSRVFFKVPIAQFY
+664 NSRVFFKIPIAQFY
-678 DANTLKR
+678 DGNSLKR
-685 EGGQAFTETFDSGS
+685 EGAQAFTETFDSGS
-699 ARLSGAGENGAGT
+699 ARLSGAGENGTGT

>member
-79 TLTNMAISGNG
+79 TLTNMAISGQG
-90 FFVVSRAESQTANQT
+90 FFVVSRPESQTANQT
-105 LFNDLAYYTRA
+105 LFNDLPYYTRA

-138 AVDEDTGIAD
+138 AVDEQTGVAD

-186 PLAPTNIKIYD
+186 PLAATNIKIYD
-197 ALGNPHTVSLVWEK
+197 ALGNPHTVSLSWTK

-218 LDIVAADST
+218 LDITAADST
-227 LDPVSG
+227 LDPVAG
-233 TLVGVNDQAMVLAPT
+233 TLVGVNDQAMAIANT

-255 SQVDTVTLPSDGLGF
+255 AQVNTVTLPSDGLGF
-270 GQSLTFTIGSNSV
+270 GQSITFTIGSNSV

-291 YTQAQTGSAMVAAI
+291 YTTAQVGAAMVAAI
-305 NANPGLAAQVTAGN
+305 NGNPGLSAQVTAGN
-319 LTATTFDVSAD
+319 LTATTLDVSAD
-330 VGGTPFSLTLGGSGS
+330 VGGVPFTMTLGGSGS
-345 GQTNLVTIP
+345 GQTDTVTIP
-354 AGGLALGETIDVDIN
+354 AGGMLNGETMDVTIN
-369 GTLIS
+369 GTLIQI
-374 HTAAAAETATQAR
+374 TAPLAGYTATQAR
-387 DALIALINANA
+387 DAMIAAINANV
-398 TVNTVVTADVSTANS
+398 TVNGQVTANPAATNTFTID
-413 FIINADAAQG
+413 ADAPQG
-423 TFLNTVTTTPSPLAA
+423 TFTNAVSDTIVAGNVTLATATGISAATTTP
-438 GAVTDAQSTGAS
+438 
-450 SANTTANGLPV
+450 NGVPT

-468 LSGTVG
+468 LAGTVG
-474 PGEIGDTWTLNVG
+474 PGEIGDTWTVNVG
-487 SQTVTYIANG
+487 AQTVSYVANG

-503 DVAVGLAALINANSS
+503 DVAVGIANLINANSS

-524 ALGSTVQLTAIN
+524 ALGGTVQLTAIN
-536 AGTAFA
+536 AGTPFTS
-542 ATVSASNGTTDS
+542 TVNASNGSTNS

-564 ATAGQLVGLSN
+564 ATAGKLVGISN

-591 GEDAII
+591 GDDAVI
-597 TFQVDYGVGPQTIEL
+597 TFQVDYGVGPQTIAL
-612 NLGQFQTTVG
+612 NLGKFQTTEG
-622 VTQFSGKTID
+622 ATQFAGNTID

-640 LPQGIFKDLNI
+640 VPQGIFKDLNI
-651 RENGDV
+651 RDNGDV

-664 NSRVFFKVPIAQFY
+664 RSRVFFKVPIAQFY

-685 EGGQAFTETFDSGS
+685 ESGQAFTETFDSGS
-699 ARLSGAGENGAGT
+699 ARMSGAGENGAGT